1 MNYKDKLLKIRV
13 LEPTEKILAAAKKIG
28 KKSINTRFNY
38 DPLNYIFYRSC
49 IENGILK
56 ISLFLLGELND
67 GNYTPFYD
75 IFFDYEKQ
83 RDLVYDC
90 RNHKWK
96 HVLLYNLPF
105 PERTSCVEK
114 YENIYAYKEDQKRVR
129 DYVFRNCDLWC
140 DKDIWDSIVH
150 FQEEN
155 RRIARQRKKEKLS
168 AQINKKMELVPALP
182 GDWRKWVEKVG
193 ADKNYIFYDAG
204 KGVQTGYCTYCEREV
219 PVIKPRYNKMARC
232 RHCGKKIQY
241 KSNRKR
247 GKILDQ
253 YEVYLLQ
260 NCGQEFVLRAFLVQK
275 IYPIQDNLPEILFV
289 ERRRLFYRN
298 DFSMEEYH
306 WGIDDWEYK
315 WKKGRLRIGGCSLCS
330 YLIGYPNGRIYGK
343 TLPSLSKTF
352 LKHTGFKE
360 YFQKEKSFC
369 PEKYFETY
377 QYMPFLEQL
386 AKAGLI
392 GIAKEVISGMK
403 VTLDNS
409 KTDLLGKLRIDH
421 AQLLRL
427 RKAESI
433 KRLEW
438 LQYEKETGKQIDDH
452 LISWYIEQG
461 LSPASIFFIKGRMSA
476 LQIKNYL
483 SRQSA
488 ENGEKIGNVLSIWM
502 DYLRM
507 ADSLGWDTQ
516 DAIIYR
522 ARKLFQRHDEASQ
535 CLRRKKLQER
545 ISEKKTA
552 FPTIQQICSSIRKK
566 YEYRS
571 DKEVYEILVPN
582 GIEDILAEGECLKHC
597 IDVNNLYLQRI
608 ADRETYILFLRKREN
623 PMQPYFTLEVEPN
636 GTVRQKSTYYN
647 RQEKNMD
654 EINQFLKR
662 WQRVIQKRLSKQDK
676 LWTEES
682 QRKREEEYL
691 QLRKE
696 KKIIFAGNYNGRL
709 LADILEEN
717 LLEAEAEPAA

>member
-13 LEPTEKILAAAKKIG
+13 LEPTEKILVAAKEKR
-28 KKSINTRFNY
+28 KKPVNRRFNY

-56 ISLFLLGELND
+56 ISLFLSGELND

-75 IFFDYEKQ
+75 IFFDYEKR

-96 HVLLYNLPF
+96 HAILYNLSF
-105 PERTSCVEK
+105 PERTSYVEEF
-114 YENIYAYKEDQKRVR
+114 ENINAYKEDQKQVQ
-129 DYVFRNCDLWC
+129 DYVFRKIPLLC

-150 FQEEN
+150 FQKEN
-155 RRIARQRKKEKLS
+155 REIARQRKKEKMS

-182 GDWRKWVEKVG
+182 RDWRKWVEKVG

-204 KGVQTGYCTYCEREV
+204 KKVQTGYCTYCEKEV

-232 RHCGKKIQY
+232 RRCGKEIQY

-253 YEVYLLQ
+253 YEVYLMQ

-275 IYPIQDNLPEILFV
+275 TYPIQDNLPEILVV

-306 WGIDDWEYK
+306 WGRDDWGYE
-315 WKKGRLRIGGCSLCS
+315 WKKGRLRIVGYFLFT
-330 YLIGYPNGRIYGK
+330 YLIGYPSGRVYGK
-343 TLPSLSKTF
+343 TIPFLSKTF
-352 LKHTGFKE
+352 LNHTGFKE

-369 PEKYFETY
+369 PEKYLEVY
-377 QYMPFLEQL
+377 QDMPSLEQL
-386 AKAGLI
+386 VKAGLF
-392 GIAKEVISGMK
+392 GIVEEVMCGKKITM
-403 VTLDNS
+403 DDS
-409 KTDLLGKLRIDH
+409 KSDLLGKLRIDH

-427 RKAESI
+427 RKEESI

-438 LQYEKETGKQIDDH
+438 LQYEKETGKQMDDH
-452 LISWYIEQG
+452 LISWYIEQE
-461 LSPASIFFIKGRMSA
+461 LSPASISFMKGRMSA

-483 SRQSA
+483 SRQSI
-488 ENGEKIGNVLSIWM
+488 ENGKKIWDILNIWT

-522 ARKLFQRHDEASQ
+522 ARKLLQRHDEAAQ
-535 CLRRKKLQER
+535 CLRRKELHMR
-545 ISEKKTA
+545 IAEKEAA
-552 FPTIQQICSSIRKK
+552 FPTIKHICDSIKK
-566 YEYRS
+566 YEYKS
-571 DKEVYEILVPN
+571 QKEVYEILAPN
-582 GIEDILAEGECLKHC
+582 GVEDILVEGECLKHC
-597 IDVNNLYLQRI
+597 IDVNDFYLKKM
-608 ADRETYILFLRKREN
+608 ADREAYILFLRKQES
-623 PMQPYFTLEVEPN
+623 PLQPYFTLEVEPD
-636 GTVRQKSTYYN
+636 GTVRQKSTYFN

-662 WQRVIQKRLSKQDK
+662 WQNVIRKRLSKQDI
-676 LWTEES
+676 LWAEES
-682 QRKREEEYL
+682 RKKREEEYL

>member
-28 KKSINTRFNY
+28 KKSSNRRFNY

-56 ISLFLLGELND
+56 ISLFLSGELND

-75 IFFDYEKQ
+75 IFFDYENQ

-114 YENIYAYKEDQKRVR
+114 YENIYAYKEDQKRVQ
-129 DYVFRNCDLWC
+129 DYVFRKSPLLC

-155 RRIARQRKKEKLS
+155 REIARQRKKEKLS
-168 AQINKKMELVPALP
+168 AQISKKMELVPALP

-204 KGVQTGYCTYCEREV
+204 KKVQTGYCTYCEKEV
-219 PVIKPRYNKMARC
+219 PVIKPKYDKIARC
-232 RHCGKKIQY
+232 VRCRKKIQY

-247 GKILDQ
+247 GDICDE
-253 YEVYLLQ
+253 YDVYLLQ
-260 NCGQEFVLRAFLVQK
+260 NCGNEFVLRTFYVQK
-275 IYPIQDNLPEILFV
+275 RYSIGSNTPNIQCKEK
-289 ERRRLFYRN
+289 RRLFYQAN
-298 DFSMEEYH
+298 FSMEEYH
-306 WGIDDWEYK
+306 YGKDEWGYR
-315 WKKGRLRIGGCSLCS
+315 WKEGRLRIRGYAL
-330 YLIGYPNGRIYGK
+330 YTYFIGYPVGRVYGK
-343 TLPSLSKTF
+343 TLPSLSKKF

-360 YFQKEKSFC
+360 FFQKVKAFC
-369 PEKYFETY
+369 PEEYFDAY
-377 QYMPFLEQL
+377 RRVPYIEQL
-386 AKAGLI
+386 VKAGLF
-392 GIAKEVISGMK
+392 GVVDEVMNGK
-403 VTLDNS
+403 TVALDDS
-409 KTDLLGKLRIDH
+409 KTDLLGKLQINH

-427 RKAESI
+427 RKNESVEYL
-433 KRLEW
+433 KW
-438 LQYEKETGKQIDDH
+438 LQYEKEKGIQIEDG
-452 LISWYIEQG
+452 LIFWYIGQNFSPED
-461 LSPASIFFIKGRMSA
+461 LSFICDRMS
-476 LQIKNYL
+476 LVQIKNYL
-483 SRQSA
+483 SRQA
-488 ENGEKIGNVLSIWM
+488 LENGKEIAGTLRIWS

-507 ADSLGWDTQ
+507 ADRLDWDTQ

-535 CLRRKKLQER
+535 CLRRKKFQER
-545 ISEKKTA
+545 VLEKKTA
-552 FPTIQQICSSIRKK
+552 FPTIHQIYSSIREK

-582 GIEDILAEGECLKHC
+582 GIEDILVEGACLKHC
-597 IDVNNLYLQRI
+597 IDVNDLYLQRI
-608 ADRETYILFLRKREN
+608 ADRETYILFLRKKEN
-623 PMQPYFTLEVEPN
+623 PIQPYFTLEVEPN
-636 GTVRQKSTYYN
+636 GTVRQKSTRFN

-654 EINQFLKR
+654 EINRFLKR

-682 QRKREEEYL
+682 QRKREEEFL
-691 QLRKE
+691 KLRAE
-696 KKIIFAGNYNGRL
+696 KKIIFAGNYQGRFL
-709 LADILEEN
+709 VDVLEEN
-717 LLEAEAEPAA
+717 LLEAEEKPAA